1 MPTDNPRITFA
12 LTDEMRTRI
21 TDYQFANHC
30 KNQSQAIL
38 ELIRRGIGDLEDN
51 GEIVQKREP
60 DFIEKFA
67 QLDKYGRQAVQSV
80 IDIEY
85 RRCQDEAHKDRL
97 RPVLHLVKMPV
108 YDDPAAAGEP
118 LSAESGYEYVEFK
131 AEDVPG
137 GAEFGVRI
145 SGESMGETV
154 PDGCVAFVRRS
165 ERAGDGDVVIA
176 TLRGEGTV
184 CKRIIADGDRLLRLH
199 SDNTD
204 YPDIE
209 GDRLDDLK
217 IHGVVL
223 GHTKL

>member
-1 MPTDNPRITFA
+1 MPTENPRITFA
-12 LTDEMRTRI
+12 LSEEMRARI
-21 TDYQFANHC
+21 TDYQFANQC

-38 ELIRRGIGDLEDN
+38 ELIRRGIGDASHDEVT
-51 GEIVQKREP
+51 EHREP
-60 DFIEKFA
+60 DFVDKYSR
-67 QLDKYGRQAVQSV
+67 LDKYGKQVVQAV
-80 IDIEY
+80 IDVEY
-85 RRCQDEAHKDRL
+85 RRCKEEHKR
-97 RPVLHLVKMPV
+97 REQSQPVLRLVKMPV

-118 LSAESGYEYVEFK
+118 LSAESGYEYVEFS
-131 AEDVPG
+131 AEAVPG

-165 ERAGDGDVVIA
+165 ERADDGDVVIA

-184 CKRIIADGDRLLRLH
+184 CKRLVTDGDRLLRLH

-209 GDRLDDLK
+209 GDSLDDLK
-217 IHGVVL
+217 IHGVVV
-223 GHTKL
+223 GHT